1 MILRT
6 DCHTH
11 SLDFSGDA
19 VSYMDEMCRSAV
31 DKGLERI
38 CFTEHVDFDPHY
50 DDSIPFDSERY
61 KRMIEAMREKYAGK
75 LEILKGIEVGEPHVY
90 PREYEAVLKADDYDM
105 VIASVHYVIL
115 PMGLHWSGHGGEDIF
130 TFAVPR
136 IYRRY
141 YEDLLAV
148 AKLGGFDV
156 LGHFDYPKRYLKVD
170 AEEDALFEEILSA
183 VVDGGGILEINTS
196 PLRKGCEETAPGKKI
211 LDLYRKAGGT
221 RLTIGSDAHDQK
233 DILADFDRGL
243 ALASEFEVGYF
254 RQRSFCTLRSPDDGE
269 KERV

>member
-1 MILRT
+1 MIVKT
-6 DCHTH
+6 DSHTH

-19 VSYMDEMCRSAV
+19 VSYMNEMCEKAIE
-31 DKGLERI
+31 KGLERI

-50 DDSIPFDSERY
+50 DDSIPFDGEKYKRTIEEMRERY
-61 KRMIEAMREKYAGK
+61 GDRI
-75 LEILKGIEVGEPHVY
+75 EILKGIEVGEPHVY
-90 PREYEAVLKADDYDM
+90 PREYEAVLRADDYDM

-115 PMGLHWSGHGGEDIF
+115 PMGLHWTGHNGADLF
-130 TFAVPR
+130 TYAVPR

-170 AEEDALFEEILSA
+170 AEEDELMEA
-183 VVDGGGILEINTS
+183 VLKATLQSGGILEINTS

-211 LDLYRKAGGT
+211 LELYAKAGGR
-221 RLTIGSDAHDQK
+221 RLTLGSDAHFGG
-233 DILADFDRGL
+233 DILADFDRAMDFADG
-243 ALASEFEVGYF
+243 FELGYF
-254 RQRSFCTLRSPDDGE
+254 RQRRFYPLTERE
-269 KERV
+269 KE

>member
-6 DCHTH
+6 DSHTH

-19 VSYMDEMCRSAV
+19 VSSMDEMCRSAV
-31 DKGLERI
+31 DKGLKRI

-50 DDSIPFDSERY
+50 DDSIPFDPERY
-61 KRMIEAMREKYAGK
+61 KRTIETMRDKYGSE

-90 PREYEAVLKADDYDM
+90 PREYETVLKADDYDI

-115 PMGLHWSGHGGEDIF
+115 PMGLHWTGHRGADIF

-170 AEEDALFEEILSA
+170 AEEDALFEEILASVIA
-183 VVDGGGILEINTS
+183 GGSVIEINTS
-196 PLRKGCEETAPGKKI
+196 PLRKGCAETAPGKKI

-221 RLTIGSDAHDQK
+221 RLTIGSDAHDTGA
-233 DILADFDRGL
+233 LCADFDRGL
-243 ALASEFEVGYF
+243 EMASGFEVGYF
-254 RQRSFCTLRSPDDGE
+254 KQRTFCSLAE
-269 KERV
+269 